1 MKKIEPKIK
10 SALYS
15 WYEIEMHNLSTVRRE
30 FFSEYNEDEF
40 NLLLHE
46 LKLIKKDGKP
56 SKRAFVNIILTS
68 LRHNGKLLAA
78 IHGGYSWMAKE
89 YIIFSQKGIDYLKEM
104 LEKKK
109 AA

>member
-40 NLLLHE
+40 NLLL
-46 LKLIKKDGKP
+46 
-56 SKRAFVNIILTS
+56 S
-68 LRHNGKLLAA
+68 
-78 IHGGYSWMAKE
+78 
-89 YIIFSQKGIDYLKEM
+89 
-104 LEKKK
+104 
-109 AA
+109 